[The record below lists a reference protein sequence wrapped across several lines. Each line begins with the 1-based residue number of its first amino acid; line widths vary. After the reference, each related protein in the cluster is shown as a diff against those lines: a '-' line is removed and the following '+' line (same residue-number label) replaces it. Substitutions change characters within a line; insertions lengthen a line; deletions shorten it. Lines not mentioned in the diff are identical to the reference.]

1 MLAGGPLKDVR
12 VGVLHGRMS
21 SEEKDD
27 IMRRFNAGPS
37 AKDGID
43 VLVSTTVIE
52 VGVDVPNATMMI
64 ILDADRFGV
73 SQLHQLR
80 GRIGRGKD
88 PGICLF
94 VTESPEDSPA
104 RERLAAVA
112 ATTDGFELAQLDLEI
127 RREGN
132 VLGSRQSGRKSS
144 LKLLQVVKDVEL
156 VELAR
161 DACKKL
167 VEQDFTLAQVP
178 ALQKAVLEIE
188 KEAETEFLEKN

>member
-1 MLAGGPLKDVR
+1 MA
-12 VGVLHGRMS
+12 S
-21 SEEKDD
+21 
-27 IMRRFNAGPS
+27 
-37 AKDGID
+37 
-43 VLVSTTVIE
+43 
-52 VGVDVPNATMMI
+52 
-64 ILDADRFGV
+64 
-73 SQLHQLR
+73 
-80 GRIGRGKD
+80 
-88 PGICLF
+88 
-94 VTESPEDSPA
+94 
-104 RERLAAVA
+104 
-112 ATTDGFELAQLDLEI
+112 TTDGFELAQLDLEI

-167 VEQDFTLAQVP
+167 VEQDFTLTQVP

>member
-1 MLAGGPLKDVR
+1 
-12 VGVLHGRMS
+12 
-21 SEEKDD
+21 
-27 IMRRFNAGPS
+27 
-37 AKDGID
+37 
-43 VLVSTTVIE
+43 
-52 VGVDVPNATMMI
+52 
-64 ILDADRFGV
+64 
-73 SQLHQLR
+73 
-80 GRIGRGKD
+80 
-88 PGICLF
+88 
-94 VTESPEDSPA
+94 
-104 RERLAAVA
+104 VA

-167 VEQDFTLAQVP
+167 VEQDLTLAQVP

>member
-1 MLAGGPLKDVR
+1 MLSSGPLKDVR

-43 VLVSTTVIE
+43 VLVSTTVVE